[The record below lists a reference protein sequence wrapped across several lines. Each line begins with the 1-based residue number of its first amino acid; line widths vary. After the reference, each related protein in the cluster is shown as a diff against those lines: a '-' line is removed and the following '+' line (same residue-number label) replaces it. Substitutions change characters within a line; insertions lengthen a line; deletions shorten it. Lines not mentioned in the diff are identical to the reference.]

1 MADRQNPT
9 LSQLRRATAPY
20 VTQISALIGPIASSI
35 WMEEANLFEILDEAY
50 MDAKFDA
57 IFGMA
62 ETISSSSSTEPKF
75 SSDDLAIARSIVEA
89 LHLSID
95 MAIILPRKSLQLRS
109 LFERVVGLCMIMRSH
124 QQGFDGGIVLQDIAR
139 AINEPKTAR
148 KLKQFAS
155 EETLTKLRD
164 ELAVSS
170 SSFEKGISDGL
181 WAIEND
187 VLEPLDVIR
196 FIGAG
201 GEKSC

>member
-35 WMEEANLFEILDEAY
+35 WMEESNLFEVLDEEY
-50 MDAKFDA
+50 IDAKFEA
-57 IFGMA
+57 IFGLN
-62 ETISSSSSTEPKF
+62 EIISNSSSTEPKF
-75 SSDDLAIARSIVEA
+75 SSDDVAIARSMIEA

-109 LFERVVGLCMIMRSH
+109 LFERVVSMCLIMRSH

-139 AINEPKTAR
+139 SINEPKTAR
-148 KLKQFAS
+148 KLKQFAGEGS
-155 EETLTKLRD
+155 LTKLRE

-187 VLEPLDVIR
+187 VLEPWDVIR